1 MADEKQEQGAEAKAP
16 AKVKKTKMR
25 GVDHGVAH
33 IQATYTNTIVTIAD
47 TAGNVISWGTAG
59 GSGFR
64 GSRKSTPYAASVAAE
79 KAAQKAIQVGVKSVA
94 VQVKGPGPGRE
105 AAVRSLHAAGLK
117 VTQIKDVTPLPHNG
131 CRPPKRR
138 RT

>member
-1 MADEKQEQGAEAKAP
+1 
-16 AKVKKTKMR
+16 MR